1 VVIIALAAGVWWF
14 VSNKTDRGVA
24 SVFQNP
30 QLWVLVIAVS
40 ALGTTGNLGLY
51 YLGGRGAE
59 VVFAR
64 FPYFEGERWER
75 VGGYYRRWGG
85 KILLLSAIP
94 TLGTLLPVA
103 AGAYGVERKVFLR
116 WVFISKALRN
126 WLLLLLFHQVFR
138 SV

>member
-1 VVIIALAAGVWWF
+1 ML
-14 VSNKTDRGVA
+14 R
-24 SVFQNP
+24 NP
-30 QLWVLVIAVS
+30 QLWVLVVAVS
-40 ALGTTGNLGLY
+40 VLGTVGNLGLY

-64 FPYFEGERWER
+64 FPYFEGERWDR
-75 VGGYYRRWGG
+75 IGRYNRRWAG
-85 KILLLSAIP
+85 KILIFLAIP

-116 WVFISKALRN
+116 WVFISKAVRN
-126 WLLLLLFHQVFR
+126 WLLLLLFHEVFR